1 MVKITFW
8 GQKIS
13 YWKKYKEHT
22 GPSRFVRAPNM
33 GENFI
38 GTAWAHAYQKRTQ
51 KVPKTGPKRTR
62 GTSP

>member
-1 MVKITFW
+1 
-8 GQKIS
+8 
-13 YWKKYKEHT
+13 
-22 GPSRFVRAPNM
+22 M

-62 GTSP
+62 GGHQRDPKIFWDKKSEFRPGFDVDTQWGQP